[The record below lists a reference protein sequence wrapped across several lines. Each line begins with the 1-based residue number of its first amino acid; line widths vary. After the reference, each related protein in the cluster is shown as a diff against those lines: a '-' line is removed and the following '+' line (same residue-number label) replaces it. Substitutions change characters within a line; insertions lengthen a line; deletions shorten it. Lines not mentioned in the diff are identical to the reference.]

1 MASPS
6 ENPVPIRA
14 LDIAT
19 SSPDELAEVRRNVFR
34 RLLGY
39 ITPYRM
45 RLFWGILFGVLAGL
59 VNGVFLLVI
68 KTVFAVVLPRPPK
81 EGAETAGA
89 PDTAAAEAPSE
100 GILLQEAYYP
110 FEDLPFLTDFA
121 IRPPT
126 LDPQFEWVFVLAVC
140 LLIPALLLVRGI
152 FQYLHAYC
160 MLWINMKVLYRL
172 RDESFSS
179 LISQPLAFFNRVKQG
194 ELIQTVSNQTRT
206 SADASSQLLSALIT
220 HPAAII
226 SIIVMVV
233 IMDPLYTFGA
243 LVVFPLCIVPVAMVS
258 RKVRKAGGR
267 EEQESEGLM
276 VTLHES
282 FGGVRLVKAHSREEY
297 QRKRF
302 NEGSRSIIKFIMRW
316 RKAMEI
322 SSPMVEIVG
331 AFGISIGMIYAWKM
345 EVNLD
350 TFTAINLGL
359 ISIYPHAKALSRMN
373 ISMQKCFVA
382 ALKVFSYIDAEPEV
396 SDAKDAKDLK
406 GCKGKIE
413 LDQVQFSYTADRSAL
428 NDVSLTFESGKRYA
442 LVGQSGSGKSTILS
456 LILRFYDPNKGVVR
470 VDDLDIREYSQYSL
484 RDQIGIVSQDTF
496 LFHNSILDN
505 IRYGRLDATREEV
518 TAAAKLAHAHEFI
531 EEQTDGYDTILGD
544 KGCTLSGGQQQ
555 RLSIA
560 RAILRDAPILLLDE
574 AMSALDSESEKAIQ
588 DAIEEL
594 SRGKTV
600 IAIAHRLS
608 TVLDS
613 DGIIVM
619 SQGKVIDM
627 APHDVLLERCPEYQQ
642 LYQLQF
648 ESGSQASSAGE
659 GD

>member
-1 MASPS
+1 MASPQDNS
-6 ENPVPIRA
+6 TPIRA
-14 LDIAT
+14 VDIAT
-19 SSPDELAEVRRNVFR
+19 ASPEELAEVRRNVFR

-39 ITPYRM
+39 ITPFRM

-59 VNGVFLLVI
+59 INGVFLLVI
-68 KTVFAVVLPRPPK
+68 KTVFAVVLPRPK
-81 EGAETAGA
+81 EDG
-89 PDTAAAEAPSE
+89 DAAEPPVDSVSEGSE
-100 GILLQEAYYP
+100 GIPLQEAYYP

-121 IRPPT
+121 IRPPK
-126 LDPQFEWVFVLAVC
+126 LPDEYEWIFVLAVC
-140 LLIPALLLVRGI
+140 LSIPVLLLIRGL

-206 SADASSQLLSALIT
+206 SADAGSQLLSALIT
-220 HPAAII
+220 HPAAIL

-243 LVVFPLCIVPVAMVS
+243 LIVFPLCIVPVALVS
-258 RKVRKAGGR
+258 RKVRKAGGK

-282 FGGVRLVKAHSREEY
+282 FGGVRLVKAHSREDY
-297 QRKRF
+297 QRNRF

-331 AFGISIGMIYAWKM
+331 ALGISIGLVYAWMM
-345 EVNLD
+345 EVNVD

-382 ALKVFSYIDAEPEV
+382 ALKVFSYIDAEPDV
-396 SDAKDAKDLK
+396 KDAPKAIEIENS
-406 GCKGKIE
+406 KGKIE
-413 LDQVQFSYTADRSAL
+413 IDDVEFSYTEDRTAL
-428 NDVSLTFESGKRYA
+428 QGVSLTFESGKRYA

-456 LILRFYDPNKGVVR
+456 LILRFYDPDKGSIR
-470 VDDLDIREYSQYSL
+470 LDDRDIREYTQQSL
-484 RDQIGIVSQDTF
+484 RDQIGIVSQETF
-496 LFHNSILDN
+496 LFHDTILDN

-518 TAAAKLAHAHEFI
+518 VAAAKLAHAHEFI
-531 EEQTDGYDTILGD
+531 EQQSDGYDTVLGD

-613 DGIIVM
+613 DGIVVM
-619 SQGKVIDM
+619 KEGRVIDV
-627 APHDVLLERCPEYQQ
+627 ATHEVLLERCPEYQQ

-648 ESGSQASSAGE
+648 ET
-659 GD
+659 